1 MATVDPIELTRAL
14 VRCPSVTPAEGG
26 ALALLEERL
35 AALGFACERVRFEA
49 PGTDPVDNLWARL
62 GEGRPHL
69 AFAGHTD
76 VVPPGDPARWTDDP
90 FAGVLRDGRIWG
102 RGTTDMKSGIA
113 CFVAAVAGHLER
125 HGPPRGAISL
135 LITGDEEGPA
145 VNGTARLL
153 EWAAGRGERWDAAIV
168 GEPTCPAELGDMMK
182 IGRRGSM
189 TGRLVAIGRQGH
201 TAYPHRAE
209 NAAHL
214 VVAMLQALLAEPLD
228 GGSELFEPSNLQVT
242 SIDIGNP
249 AGNVVPERAVA
260 TFNIRYN
267 DRHDAASLERWLRE
281 RLDKAGGRYELEV
294 RSSGD
299 AFFTRPGPLSDML
312 GQAVEEVTGRR
323 PELSTSG
330 GTSDA
335 RFIKRYCPVV
345 EFGLVG
351 QSMHQVDE
359 NVALADIE
367 GLTGVYQAFLWRFF
381 AAA

>member
-125 HGPPRGAISL
+125 HGPPRGAVSL

-153 EWAAGRGERWDAAIV
+153 EWAAARGERWDAAIV

-189 TGRLVAIGRQGH
+189 TGRLVAFGRQGH
-201 TAYPHRAE
+201 TAYPYRAE

-249 AGNVVPERAVA
+249 ASNVVPERAVA

-281 RLDKAGGRYELEV
+281 RLDQAGGRYELEV
-294 RSSGD
+294 GSSGD

-312 GQAVEEVTGRR
+312 GQAIEEVTGRR

-335 RFIKRYCPVV
+335 RFIKHYCPVV

-359 NVALADIE
+359 SVALADIE
-367 GLTGVYQAFLWRFF
+367 GLTAVYQAFLGRFF